1 MPAHIIETSQLPI
14 GSAHKHQRFASH
26 FRCEVVSGLR
36 DLAAVSSDLP
46 GSREDFCLLGS
57 KYSRIGVKNRR
68 QCPRILYVALDYVAL
83 DAKGVGSDFH
93 D

>member
-14 GSAHKHQRFASH
+14 GSAHKQQRFASH

-36 DLAAVSSDLP
+36 ELPAVSSDLP
-46 GSREDFCLLGS
+46 GSREDSCLLGS
-57 KYSRIGVKNRR
+57 EYIRIGVKNGR
-68 QCPRILYVALDYVAL
+68 QCPRILYLAL
-83 DAKGVGSDFH
+83 DAKGIGSDFH